1 MALFPLGLLSQGGGG
16 ASDAFELI
24 STTVLGSATSSITLS
39 SIPATYT
46 SLQLRIVG
54 RSGNGTTFD
63 EISLR
68 FNGDTGANYGHKL
81 IYMDTNTPTQLT
93 ATSQTA
99 MRVYGIAANS
109 AFANNFSALKMD
121 IAGYKNAAMKT
132 SVRGFG
138 GAAFSN
144 SGLSILTGNAS
155 LFNGLWNAT
164 TTVTSLTVA
173 TWSGSNLAAGTRVSL
188 YGVL

>member
-1 MALFPLGLLSQGGGG
+1 MTLFPLGLLSQGGGG

-54 RSGNGTTFD
+54 RSANATQFD
-63 EISLR
+63 EIALS
-68 FNGDTGANYGHKL
+68 FNGDTGANYGNKY
-81 IYMDTNTPTQLT
+81 IKFETSNAPGQASDTGQTRIRILGITANT
-93 ATSQTA
+93 AT
-99 MRVYGIAANS
+99 
-109 AFANNFSALKMD
+109 ANNFSALKMD
-121 IAGYKNAAMKT
+121 IIGYKNTNMKT
-132 SVRGFG
+132 QVRGFG
-138 GAAFSN
+138 GATDFVS
-144 SGLSILTGNAS
+144 SWQSNAS
-155 LFNGLWNAT
+155 LFAGLWNAT

>member
-1 MALFPLGLLSQGGGG
+1 MSLFPLGLLSQGGGAAG
-16 ASDAFELI
+16 DAFELI
-24 STTVLGSATSSITLS
+24 STTVLGSAQSSVVLS

-54 RSGNGTTFD
+54 RSANGTQFD

-68 FNGDTGANYGHKL
+68 FNADTGANYGHKYIKL
-81 IYMDTNTPTQLT
+81 ETSNAPSQAN

-99 MRVYGIAANS
+99 IRILGVTANT
-109 AFANNFSALKMD
+109 ATANNFSALKID
-121 IAGYKNAAMKT
+121 IAGYKDAANKT
-132 SVRGFG
+132 SIRGFG
-138 GAAFSN
+138 GATDFVS
-144 SGLSILTGNAS
+144 SWQSNAS

-173 TWSGSNLAAGTRVSL
+173 TWSGSNLVAGTRVSL

>member
-1 MALFPLGLLSQGGGG
+1 MSLFPLGLLSQGGGG

-54 RSGNGTTFD
+54 RSANATEFD

-68 FNGDTGANYGHKL
+68 FNSDTGANYGHKY
-81 IYMDTNTPTQLT
+81 IQFQTSNQPTQT
-93 ATSQTA
+93 NATSQTA
-99 MRVYGIAANS
+99 IRVVGIPANT
-109 AFANNFSALKMD
+109 AVANNFAALKMD
-121 IAGYKNAAMKT
+121 ITGYKSTAMKT
-132 SVRGFG
+132 NIRGFG
-138 GAAFSN
+138 GAANFVSSWAN
-144 SGLSILTGNAS
+144 NAS
-155 LFNGLWNAT
+155 LFTGLWNAT
-164 TTVTSLTVA
+164 TVVTSLTVA

>member
-1 MALFPLGLLSQGGGG
+1 MSLFPLGLLSQGGGG
-16 ASDAFELI
+16 ASDGFELI

-39 SIPATYT
+39 SIPTTYT

-54 RSGNGTTFD
+54 RSANATQFD

-68 FNGDTGANYGHKL
+68 FNSDTGANYGHKYIEL
-81 IYMDTNTPTQLT
+81 QTSNAPTQAT

-99 MRVYGIAANS
+99 IRILGIPANT
-109 AFANNFSALKMD
+109 ATANNFAALKMD
-121 IAGYKNAAMKT
+121 IIGYKNTNMKT
-132 SVRGFG
+132 NVRGFG
-138 GAAFSN
+138 GAANFVSSWAN
-144 SGLSILTGNAS
+144 SAS
-155 LFNGLWNAT
+155 LFNGIWNVT

-173 TWSGSNLAAGTRVSL
+173 TWSGANLQTGTRVSL